1 MIDKNP
7 ILSCE
12 NLNKYFGPTHA
23 VNNVSFTLNIGD
35 IFGLVGENGA
45 GKSTLINIIGGGC
58 VPESGNLFYKGSEV
72 KWKRSSD
79 ALKNKIA
86 VVHQNPLLVS
96 SLSAADNIFLGK
108 ELTKGIVVDEKEMLE
123 KAKLLL
129 KKYPLFSESNLDKLV
144 SDLTLDERTILEI
157 LKAFSYEPD
166 ILILDEP
173 TASLPKR
180 ASEILL
186 KLITDLSKKNEMS
199 FIYISHKLEEAI
211 EICNRIMVMRNGE
224 KIGILKKEEASR
236 DLLIKMMINRDF
248 AHFYPKK
255 SEKIGNPILQ
265 IENLS
270 LPEIKNINININEGE
285 IVGLYGLTGAGMVEI
300 ALSIFGLKDFTEGV
314 ISINE
319 EKLDKIK
326 ISDLIKRGVY
336 LIPPDKH
343 IFGLFNTFTVSENI
357 TIAHL
362 AYLLPELVI
371 YKKKE
376 DMMAEEQANK
386 FGVKF
391 GRIDQLINE
400 LSGGNQQKIILTR
413 WLFKECKLLIL
424 IDPTVGIDVG
434 AKQDI
439 YELLRNLTKDKK
451 GVMIVSSDINETI
464 GIADRIYTMRRGKIT
479 AELNKD
485 SITQENILENIL

>member
-12 NLNKYFGPTHA
+12 NLNKHFGPTHA
-23 VNNVSFTLNIGD
+23 VNNISFTLNIGD

-108 ELTKGIVVDEKEMLE
+108 ELTRGIVVDEKEMLE

-211 EICNRIMVMRNGE
+211 GICNRIMVMRNGE

-270 LPEIKNINININEGE
+270 LPEIKNININVNEGE

-362 AYLLPELVI
+362 AYLLPELLI

-391 GRIDQLINE
+391 EGVDQLINE